1 MPGSPARS
9 PVSTAAW
16 PGSGNVLIQPHPGL
30 RLQVQRI
37 GAEGA
42 PLLVIDQAVA
52 DPDRLVRK
60 AARGHFTP
68 QGAMFPGLRIRAPLS
83 YEAFLERLL
92 RPLLEPH
99 FGLPARSRLAFPMC
113 HYSLVTLPPDRLSFL
128 QRVPHVDSV
137 QGNGLATVHYLFRGD
152 WGGTAFYRHRAT
164 GFERVDEA
172 RGGTY
177 FDVLKQEAERAD
189 ATGPGYINGDSPL
202 FEQVA
207 TVEGVYNRIVVY
219 RRNSLHSGNI
229 DSTRVPPAD
238 ALAGRLS
245 INSFIDVLAP
255 GQ

>member
-1 MPGSPARS
+1 M
-9 PVSTAAW
+9 
-16 PGSGNVLIQPHPGL
+16 LIQPHPGL
-30 RLQVQRI
+30 RLQARRI

-83 YEAFLERLL
+83 YEVFLERLL

-99 FGLPARSRLAFPMC
+99 FGLSARSRLAFPMC
-113 HYSLVTLPPDRLSFL
+113 HYSLVTTPPERLDPL

-137 QGNGLATVHYLFRGD
+137 QSNGLATVHYLFRGD
-152 WGGTAFYRHRAT
+152 WGGTAFYRHRGT
-164 GFERVDEA
+164 CFEVVDDSRSEA
-172 RGGTY
+172 Y
-177 FDVLKQEAERAD
+177 FARLQDEVARED

-202 FEQVA
+202 FERVDS
-207 TVEGVYNRIVVY
+207 VDGVYNRLVVY

-229 DSTRVPPAD
+229 DSARVPPAD

-245 INSFIDVLAP
+245 INSFIDVFERAA
-255 GQ
+255 